1 MRTIRA
7 YLRASTADQN
17 AERAKQELVEFAAAS
32 GQRITTF
39 YIENESGATIN
50 RPELMRLIDEAHEDD
65 VLLLEQVDRLSRL
78 NEQDWATLK
87 SQIAAKRIQIVALDL
102 PTSHAM
108 LKQADADEFTS
119 RMLSAINGMLLDML
133 AAIARK
139 DYEDRRKRQRQGVQA
154 AKDAGKYR
162 GRPADDDKRSRIGE
176 LLNDG
181 KSWGDIERLLAVSRS
196 TIAKVAK
203 ARKAADSGASAS

>member
-17 AERAKQELVEFAAAS
+17 AERAKHELVEFAAAN

-50 RPELMRLIDEAHEDD
+50 RPELMRLIDEAHNGD

-87 SQIAAKRIQIVALDL
+87 SQISAKQIQIVALDL
-102 PTSHAM
+102 PTSHAT
-108 LKQADADEFTS
+108 LKQAEADEFTS

-139 DYEDRRKRQRQGVQA
+139 DYEDRRKRQRQGVQT
-154 AKDAGKYR
+154 AKDAGKYK
-162 GRPADDDKRSRIGE
+162 GRPADDEKRSRIDE
-176 LLNDG
+176 LLADG
-181 KSWGDIERLLAVSRS
+181 KSWGDIERLLGVSRS
-196 TIAKVAK
+196 TIAKVVK